1 MARLKGSSRT
11 QACRTGEFPDT
22 SHSPFVA
29 IIGPMLAALFAC
41 TVLWQDPRPADK
53 RPAPPAAKEAS
64 AEKGKDAG
72 KALDDKSAKAVLDAW
87 NKAKNSSKFE
97 DRLQALDQFGTGRHK
112 TIVPALTTIA
122 GTDKS
127 PLLQKRAVELLVDQ
141 TPAEALAAIKKLLK
155 NPKVTDPMVLAELVR
170 GIQRCGY
177 DKTCWADIEPL
188 FERSYAQ
195 ECLPLHEAILEL
207 AKVCREKQALP
218 LLLRN
223 FDEPKPADVDAAD
236 NPPAD
241 YWEARWKAWQA
252 WRPRVADALEA
263 ITGQKFENAEA
274 AKLWLKKN
282 PPK

>member
-1 MARLKGSSRT
+1 MAQLKGCSPAT
-11 QACRTGEFPDT
+11 TCRSGEFPDT
-22 SHSPFVA
+22 SCSPFVA
-29 IIGPMLAALFAC
+29 IIAPMLAALFAC
-41 TVLWQDPRPADK
+41 TVLWQDPRPADQ
-53 RPAPPAAKEAS
+53 RPVPPAAKEAS
-64 AEKGKDAG
+64 AEKGKDAA

-87 NKAKNSSKFE
+87 NKVKNSSKFE

-127 PLLQKRAVELLVDQ
+127 PLLQKRAVELLVEQ

-155 NPKVTDPMVLAELVR
+155 NPKVTDPMVQAELVR
-170 GIQRCGY
+170 GIHRCGY

-207 AKVCREKQALP
+207 AKVHREKQALA

-223 FDEPKPADVDAAD
+223 FDEPKPLDVDAAD

-241 YWEARWKAWQA
+241 YWEARWKAWQS